1 VNEVFDDIMNS
12 LTVEHSVVETDYK
25 HRFSQDPVLAD
36 ETELNSPY
44 MVVKGENDK
53 IRIEKDAFKFLDGR
67 AQDELERDA
76 LNRLP
81 LPGVNKRRGM
91 PEKATLKQ
99 AVRDSDCDQIVQF
112 CSLPPAQTRR
122 MLILKAFE
130 NMMQKAL
137 KERTFSFL
145 DRNYVEEYKDA

>member
-1 VNEVFDDIMNS
+1 MFDDIMNS

-81 LPGVNKRRGM
+81 LPGVNKRRSM
-91 PEKATLKQ
+91 PEKTTIKQ
-99 AVRDSDCDQIVQF
+99 TVHNSDCNQIIKF
-112 CSLPPAQTRR
+112 CSLPPAQTRK
-122 MLILKAFE
+122 MMILKAFE
-130 NMMQKAL
+130 NMIQKVL
-137 KERTFSFL
+137 NERTLSFL
-145 DRNYVEEYKDA
+145 NRNYFEKYKDA